1 MKTSELFE
9 AKSKDSGSDTIIGSL
24 LLKLHREKVPMKV
37 LITGLTKRVRGAPG
51 DGIGKSVAI
60 PDQEWDI
67 TSVRLMKTPNG
78 NFVRVSNKSPEQW
91 FELNPDDD
99 NILTIKTNKE
109 GGYKLL
115 TSRDGK
121 GVKH

>member
-9 AKSKDSGSDTIIGSL
+9 AKSKDSGSDTIVGSM

-37 LITGLTKRVRGAPG
+37 LLTGLTKRVRSNPG
-51 DGIGKSVAI
+51 DGIGKNVPI

-67 TSVRLMKTPNG
+67 TGVRIVKTSNG
-78 NFVRVSNKSPEQW
+78 SFVRVSNKSPEQW

-99 NILTIKTNKE
+99 NVLTIKTNKE
-109 GGYKLL
+109 GGYRLL

-121 GVKH
+121 GVKL